1 MSEGTVRNEQD
12 QGAKIIFENAEMC
25 AQFLD
30 GYVPIDCL
38 KGLKAEQIEDMSSRF
53 VTMWDNERDSD
64 VVKRIHLNPDLAMYL
79 ITIIEHQSKVDYTMV
94 MKLLR
99 YMVMIWTDYEKEM
112 ERKKKGITKTKD
124 FKYPAILPIV
134 YFEGTTNWNVAT
146 HFADRIAL
154 NNIFAEYIPDFRYEV
169 IRVHDYSDDEI
180 ISKRNE
186 FSLVMF
192 VNKLKNSEDIKKLK
206 DLPLDYLENLQE
218 NSPRHLLEVIATV
231 VSTFMHRI
239 NVPKDEIADFTDQ
252 ILERR
257 FPMLFDSFEAYD
269 VQEIR
274 RTSREE
280 GWNEG
285 HDTGWNEGHAST
297 LIALVH
303 KKILKGKSLEEIADE
318 LEETPERIQAFYDI
332 VKSNPAKT
340 PEEFLTIWSSQRTQE

>member
-1 MSEGTVRNEQD
+1 MSNGNVRNEKD
-12 QGAKIIFENAEMC
+12 QGAKIIFRDAAMC

-30 GYVPIDCL
+30 GYVPIPCL
-38 KGLKAEQIEDMSSRF
+38 KGLKAEQIEDMSERF

-64 VVKRIHLNPDLAMYL
+64 VVKKIHLDSDLAMYL

-112 ERKKKGITKTKD
+112 EKMRTGITRTKD

-134 YFEGTTNWNVAT
+134 YFEGTDNWTAAT
-146 HFADRIAL
+146 QFVDRIAL
-154 NNIFAEYIPDFRYEV
+154 NDIFADYIPNFKYEV
-169 IRVHDYSDDEI
+169 VRVHDYSDDEI
-180 ISKRNE
+180 IRKGNE

-192 VNKLKNSEDIKKLK
+192 VNKLKNSADIKKLK
-206 DLPLDYLENLQE
+206 NLPKDYLENLQE
-218 NSPRHLLEVIATV
+218 NSPQHLLEVIATV
-231 VSTFMHRI
+231 VSAFMHRMNI
-239 NVPKDEIADFTDQ
+239 PNEEIADFTDQ

-280 GWNEG
+280 GWNDG
-285 HDTGWNEGHAST
+285 SAST
-297 LIALVH
+297 LIAQIQ
-303 KKILKGKSLEEIADE
+303 KKFLKGKNLEDTADE
-318 LEETPERIQAFYDI
+318 LEETPEKLREFYDI
-332 VKSNPAKT
+332 VAANPDGT
-340 PEEFLTIWSSQRTQE
+340 PEELLKIWKSFHSNQ